1 MAREG
6 GTMHWQWQG
15 YDRNHRDMANLLLH
29 IVLVPLFIVSSV
41 SAVWFMLFGA
51 WLASGISFLTMILS
65 FIGQGIGHK
74 RETEAPIPFDG
85 AGDFF
90 ARIFTEQFITFPR
103 FVLSGGWLRQL
114 RQKD

>member
-6 GTMHWQWQG
+6 GTIQWQWQG
-15 YDRNHRDMANLLLH
+15 YDRNHRDVTNLLLH
-29 IVLVPLFIVSSV
+29 IVLVPLFIC
-41 SAVWFMLFGA
+41 SALCTVWLLAHGA
-51 WLASGISFLTMILS
+51 WLAAGVSLFTMIFA
-65 FIGQGIGHK
+65 FIGQGLGHK

-114 RQKD
+114 QQKD